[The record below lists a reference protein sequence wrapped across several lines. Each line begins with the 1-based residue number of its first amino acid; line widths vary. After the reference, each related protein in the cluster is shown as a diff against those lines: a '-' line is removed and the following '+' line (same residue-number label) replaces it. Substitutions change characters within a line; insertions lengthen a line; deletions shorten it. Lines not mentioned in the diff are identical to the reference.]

1 MIPTSKGVR
10 DFLFSVEQNEEMIM
24 CKVLDNS
31 ATGVIT
37 KDVELEVFN
46 RRYGKA
52 LGRKLCTKIT
62 NKIRNASDRGIGFAI
77 TWEVLDTLI
86 SKLVLCEGTCDYTGE
101 SFSESCESD
110 KYPSLDRI
118 DSNLPYQEGNL
129 CVVTIVANRVKGR
142 VEDSFSPALKLEGN
156 NAKVFK
162 KVFATITNPDKMIEI
177 RNQYIPNKQEKE
189 MTTTNSTTT
198 EVEVSTQASVPED
211 IQISKVYY
219 TLMNFFV
226 NQNKKVVITFA
237 QFRRLYKFKNCFL
250 SGASLTEDNKSPIIL
265 GDEVSKDTLR
275 FAIRDYAVPFQ
286 TLIDQKGMTPTLLKN
301 MLEKNM
307 K

>member
-1 MIPTSKGVR
+1 
-10 DFLFSVEQNEEMIM
+10 M
-24 CKVLDNS
+24 CKVLDNIES
-31 ATGVIT
+31 GLIDIQVGEI
-37 KDVELEVFN
+37 DRFQN
-46 RRYGKA
+46 RYGTTAGGKA
-52 LGRKLCTKIT
+52 YA
-62 NKIRNASDRGIGFAI
+62 KIRNKINSCHRRGIEFKI
-77 TWEVLDTLI
+77 TWEILDLLI
-86 SKLVLCEGTCDYTGE
+86 DKWLYGKGVCDYTKE
-101 SFSESCESD
+101 KFVLEKDHEQSPTLE
-110 KYPSLDRI
+110 RI
-118 DSNLPYQEGNL
+118 NSSLPYQEGNL
-129 CVVTIVANRVKGR
+129 CIIT
-142 VEDSFSPALKLEGN
+142 
-156 NAKVFK
+156 K
-162 KVFATITNPDKMIEI
+162 KVNSYKGILEDGREASFTIREEFRGLFNKMFSTINNLDKMIEI

-189 MTTTNSTTT
+189 MATATISTTT
-198 EVEVSTQASVPED
+198 FTPIAEETSVPED

-275 FAIRDYAVPFQ
+275 FAVRDYAVPFQ

>member
-1 MIPTSKGVR
+1 
-10 DFLFSVEQNEEMIM
+10 M
-24 CKVLDNS
+24 CKVLDYS
-31 ATGVIT
+31 ESGLIDTQISGISSFE
-37 KDVELEVFN
+37 D
-46 RRYGKA
+46 RYGA
-52 LGRKLCTKIT
+52 SVGRKTHA
-62 NKIRNASDRGIGFAI
+62 KIRNKINSCHRRSIEFKV
-77 TWEVLDTLI
+77 TWEMLDLLI
-86 SKLVLCEGTCDYTGE
+86 DKWLYGKGVCDYTGE
-101 SFSESCESD
+101 LFILEIDHEQSPTLE
-110 KYPSLDRI
+110 RI
-118 DSNLPYQEGNL
+118 NSSLPYQEGNL
-129 CVVTIVANRVKGR
+129 CIITKKVNSYKGT
-142 VEDSFSPALKLEGN
+142 LEGSCETSFTIREESRELFNKMFSTLN
-156 NAKVFK
+156 NL
-162 KVFATITNPDKMIEI
+162 DKMIEI

-189 MTTTNSTTT
+189 MTTTNNTTT

-275 FAIRDYAVPFQ
+275 FAIRGYAVPFQ